1 MASLLQ
7 TIQVS
12 GAGVDLSPRA
22 GGNTSIVASPSGTAE
37 TVVGSIPAIQSAVQ
51 TTAGVLILAQVSFTI
66 AGSGTAVTYR
76 IRQGTTA
83 GAGTVLTTTG
93 ATTAG
98 IAAAGLVVE
107 NIFAFDT
114 APTFP
119 GQAYCLTVAVT
130 GGSGAST
137 VSEVCMAYIII

>member
-1 MASLLQ
+1 MASQLQ

-12 GAGVDLSPRA
+12 GAGVDLSPRI
-22 GGNTSIVASPSGTAE
+22 GGNTTIVASPSGTAE
-37 TVVGSIPAIQSAVQ
+37 TVVGSIPAISSAVVAA
-51 TTAGVLILAQVSFTI
+51 TGVLVLAQVAYTV

-76 IRQGTTA
+76 IRQGVTA
-83 GAGTVLTTTG
+83 GAGTVLTTSG

-107 NIFAFDT
+107 NIFALDT
-114 APTFP
+114 SPTFP

-137 VSEVCMAYIII
+137 VSAITMSYIIV

>member
-1 MASLLQ
+1 MASQLQ

-12 GAGVDLSPRA
+12 GAGVDLSPRM
-22 GGNTSIVASPSGTAE
+22 GGNTTVTASPSGTTD
-37 TVVGSIPAIQSAVQ
+37 TVVATIPAISSAVV
-51 TTAGVLILAQVSFTI
+51 TASGVLIFAQVAYTV

-83 GAGTVLTTTG
+83 GAGTVIFTSG

-98 IAAAGLVVE
+98 IAAAGLVIE
-107 NIFAFDT
+107 NLFGFDSS
-114 APTFP
+114 PTFP
-119 GQAYCLTVAVT
+119 GQSYCLTMAVT

-137 VSEVCMAYIII
+137 VSAATMAYIIV